1 MSRPAKWQR
10 HNNGVVRSDVDCEY
24 IYGAIF
30 FMWTLDSI
38 LYGLLIVSCLFPS
51 ANKSTS
57 SKGMIEF
64 RYRLV
69 TNVLDLPARRFLSV
83 FFVRRVHDF
92 DW

>member
-1 MSRPAKWQR
+1 MRFRIGHPAKWRR
-10 HNNGVVRSDVDCEY
+10 HNNGVVRSGVDCEH

-51 ANKSTS
+51 ANKGTS

-64 RYRLV
+64 GYRIV
-69 TNVLDLPARRFLSV
+69 TNVVDLSASRFFIRFLHS
-83 FFVRRVHDF
+83 
-92 DW
+92 